1 MLCNMSRGTIQVVLI
16 AGFLTGSVGVPSA
29 QTLVERSAEARF
41 QLDLQVPDAALAK
54 FIPPGWTLNIST
66 RGNAKDANLRAI
78 FVDRVTISDPDGAPL
93 GQTGSSRLV
102 YLAAPVTNPDGEN
115 VQLVIGGLTDIA
127 EDAPGPFGVYLPAT
141 MHEMERSSMSHGGS
155 VEDSQ
160 DWVFE
165 AATGERLE
173 MHIHIRARGG
183 QPTPATRGKVL
194 FSGESRFL
202 SDFRAGTGAR
212 SPPQCHH
219 ESARPS
225 EDVLLHRGRRKL
237 RGIVR
242 WDRTGAEL
250 GQHLVAE
257 PLGPA
262 AVACRD
268 PRRSGDVDERL
279 CAT

>member
-1 MLCNMSRGTIQVVLI
+1 MLCNMSRGTVQVVLI

-173 MHIHIRARGG
+173 MHITYVRGVG
-183 QPTPATRGKVL
+183 NRRPPREVKFYSAANPDFYQISEQEQVL
-194 FSGESRFL
+194 EVLRNVTMNPPDRVKTFSFTGGGGSYAALFDGTERVL
-202 SDFRAGTGAR
+202 SWDNISWLNR
-212 SPPQCHH
+212 S
-219 ESARPS
+219 
-225 EDVLLHRGRRKL
+225 VLL
-237 RGIVR
+237 
-242 WDRTGAEL
+242 
-250 GQHLVAE
+250 
-257 PLGPA
+257 P
-262 AVACRD
+262 
-268 PRRSGDVDERL
+268 
-279 CAT
+279 